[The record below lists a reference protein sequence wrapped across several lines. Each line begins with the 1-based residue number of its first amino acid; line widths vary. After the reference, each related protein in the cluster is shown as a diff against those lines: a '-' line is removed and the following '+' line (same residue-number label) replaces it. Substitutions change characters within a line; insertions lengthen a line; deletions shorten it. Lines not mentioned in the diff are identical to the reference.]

1 MSEAH
6 PSEERVLI
14 LPPTAR
20 DGEMT
25 CRLLHDTGVVC
36 FVCPNI
42 EAICAELESG
52 AAALI
57 LTLEHV
63 LTDRDG
69 CLQQALNDQPAWS
82 DVPVIL
88 LTAPGPDSLETLE
101 RIGAVGHMTLIKRPV
116 QLNNFLS
123 TVRTALRDRERQYG
137 IRDYLNE
144 RTQQA
149 EALRVAVDKANAANV
164 AKSEFLA
171 NMSHEI
177 RTPMNAIIGL
187 SHILA
192 RSQPLTANQ
201 TKYIATLLTS
211 GESMMMLINDLLDIA
226 RIEASGIEIEAIPF
240 QLDTIIAEVAGMM
253 SVKAAEKRLSL
264 TVSAS
269 ALTGRWF
276 RGDPNR
282 LRQILTNL
290 VSNAIKFTHSGGVRI
305 SATVKP
311 SVGAL
316 RQVEIAV
323 SDTGVGIPA
332 DQLSRIFNKFT
343 QADNTISRKFGGTG
357 LGLAISKSLA
367 ELMGGALSVT
377 SEETEGSCF
386 RIAVPLAEMSVQP
399 ATADITED
407 SVAAHDAPYGRVL
420 LAEDYQPNVLVAK
433 TFVEM
438 FGYAVDVADNGAA
451 AVRMYQSTPYQ
462 LILMDVQ
469 MPEMDGLTATR
480 AIREHERAQGGTPV
494 PIIGMTA
501 HALDS
506 ARDRCLAVGMNDYI
520 SKPFTPAELEKK
532 IAQLVTA

>member
-1 MSEAH
+1 MSTTH
-6 PSEERVLI
+6 PSEARVLL

-20 DGEMT
+20 DGDMT
-25 CRLLHDTGVVC
+25 CKLLHDAGVVC
-36 FVCPNI
+36 IVCPNI
-42 EAICAELESG
+42 EAICAELERG
-52 AAALI
+52 AAVLI
-57 LTLEHV
+57 LTQEHV
-63 LTDRDG
+63 LADRDG
-69 CLQQALNDQPAWS
+69 CLRRTLYDQPAWS

-88 LTAPGPDSLETLE
+88 LTAPGPDTVEMLN

-253 SVKAAEKRLSL
+253 SVKATEKRLSL
-264 TVSAS
+264 TVSAN

-305 SATVKP
+305 SATLKP

-323 SDTGVGIPA
+323 TDTGVGIPA

-377 SEETEGSCF
+377 SEETKGSCF
-386 RIAVPLAEMSVQP
+386 RISVPLAEMSIQP
-399 ATADITED
+399 ATGEIAED
-407 SVAAHDAPYGRVL
+407 SVAPHDAPYGRVL

-451 AVRMYQSTPYQ
+451 AVRMHQSTPYR

-469 MPEMDGLTATR
+469 MPEMDGLSATR
-480 AIREHERAQGGTPV
+480 IIREHERAQGGTPV